1 MKITELKL
9 FTNQLEKQKEF
20 FLKVLG
26 FEFLDETENEFCLKI
41 GWSKL
46 RFVKSKI
53 FADINSH
60 IFLP

>member
-26 FEFLDETENEFCLKI
+26 FEFLDETEKGILQQESEGGRSTNYEL
-41 GWSKL
+41 
-46 RFVKSKI
+46 VT
-53 FADINSH
+53 
-60 IFLP
+60 